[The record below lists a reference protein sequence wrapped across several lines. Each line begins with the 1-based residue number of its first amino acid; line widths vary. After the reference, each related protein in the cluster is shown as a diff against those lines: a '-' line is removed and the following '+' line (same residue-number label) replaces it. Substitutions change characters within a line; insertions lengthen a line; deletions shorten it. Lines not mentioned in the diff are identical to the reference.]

1 MTHDSHFL
9 TFMKRF
15 TFKSV
20 FSWTICSR
28 RNVPL
33 YFFYKVQKIGY
44 QKHDNNRHRNG
55 GCSACDHTEVFMAVE
70 SLGKCLHAL
79 QVAFSDYSRNHCR
92 LISRL
97 VIKKTY
103 PWYAGLRSINGY
115 TVAFRSKI
123 LVLISNSGNDVI
135 HQVKQRQWVFPEKKW
150 VYVNGGTCPEPPEPP
165 GTNRNPPEPPGTLKK
180 AQMIKLKKTTNNKK

>member
-20 FSWTICSR
+20 FSGTICSR

-70 SLGKCLHAL
+70 SLGKCLRAL
-79 QVAFSDYSRNHCR
+79 QVAFSDYSGNHCR

-103 PWYAGLRSINGY
+103 PWYAGLRSTNGY
-115 TVAFRSKI
+115 TVVFRSKI

-135 HQVKQRQWVFPEKKW
+135 DQVKQRQWVFPEKKLNLPW
-150 VYVNGGTCPEPPEPP
+150 KRKCLILQFWNQHNINILIRCGFSGILY
-165 GTNRNPPEPPGTLKK
+165 LKVS
-180 AQMIKLKKTTNNKK
+180 LKTVWNT

>member
-20 FSWTICSR
+20 FSGTICSR

-55 GCSACDHTEVFMAVE
+55 ECSACDHTEVFMAVE

-97 VIKKTY
+97 VIKKNL
-103 PWYAGLRSINGY
+103 PMICRFAKHKRLHCS
-115 TVAFRSKI
+115 FP
-123 LVLISNSGNDVI
+123 LENS
-135 HQVKQRQWVFPEKKW
+135 
-150 VYVNGGTCPEPPEPP
+150 C
-165 GTNRNPPEPPGTLKK
+165 TNF
-180 AQMIKLKKTTNNKK
+180 KLWE

>member
-20 FSWTICSR
+20 FSGTICSR

-55 GCSACDHTEVFMAVE
+55 GCSACDRTEVFMAVE
-70 SLGKCLHAL
+70 SLGKCLRAL
-79 QVAFSDYSRNHCR
+79 QVAFSDYSGNRCR

-97 VIKKTY
+97 VIKKPTHDMQVCE
-103 PWYAGLRSINGY
+103 AQ
-115 TVAFRSKI
+115 TV
-123 LVLISNSGNDVI
+123 
-135 HQVKQRQWVFPEKKW
+135 
-150 VYVNGGTCPEPPEPP
+150 
-165 GTNRNPPEPPGTLKK
+165 TL
-180 AQMIKLKKTTNNKK
+180 